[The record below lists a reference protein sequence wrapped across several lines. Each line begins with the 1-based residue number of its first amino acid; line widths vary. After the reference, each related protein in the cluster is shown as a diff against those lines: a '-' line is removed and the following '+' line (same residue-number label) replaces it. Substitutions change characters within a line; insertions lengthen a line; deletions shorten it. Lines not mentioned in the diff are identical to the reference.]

1 MALTDAAAVTG
12 TGKAEGAHSVGRRLL
27 QSLMIPLINLLLT
40 DFPLHRE
47 AAGGFHG

>member
-1 MALTDAAAVTG
+1 MALTDAAAAAG
-12 TGKAEGAHSVGRRLL
+12 TGRVEGAHSVGRSHL

-40 DFPLHRE
+40 DFPPHRE

>member
-1 MALTDAAAVTG
+1 MAATDAATVTG
-12 TGKAEGAHSVGRRLL
+12 TRVRGGRSHL
-27 QSLMIPLINLLLT
+27 QSLMIPLANLLLT